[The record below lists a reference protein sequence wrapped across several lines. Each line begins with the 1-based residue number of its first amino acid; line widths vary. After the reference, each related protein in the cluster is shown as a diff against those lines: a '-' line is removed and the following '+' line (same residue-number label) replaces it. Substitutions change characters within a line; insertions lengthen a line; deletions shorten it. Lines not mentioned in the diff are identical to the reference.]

1 MAFINGVTFDLSK
14 VHFAADTKPNKS
26 GGRNV
31 RVSRDE
37 ASGARV
43 QFQLGKRRADAM
55 RCPWGLDKTSKDAS
69 DDDTRKILKIE
80 VSGKEKQAIER
91 LEEATV
97 AAAFANSESWFKEKK
112 PLSKEAVQDRFQSKL
127 KTDDK
132 GITTL
137 TLKVDTDGD
146 KKTVVKVCHVDEDGS
161 YSKPVVGSHKDI
173 TKGCKA
179 VPNIFIGNGV
189 YFINKNFGTSLVASE
204 ITVVAGD
211 NEESTTYFSSDED
224 AAED

>member
-69 DDDTRKILKIE
+69 DDDTRKILKN
-80 VSGKEKQAIER
+80 R
-91 LEEATV
+91 
-97 AAAFANSESWFKEKK
+97 
-112 PLSKEAVQDRFQSKL
+112 
-127 KTDDK
+127 
-132 GITTL
+132 
-137 TLKVDTDGD
+137 
-146 KKTVVKVCHVDEDGS
+146 
-161 YSKPVVGSHKDI
+161 YS
-173 TKGCKA
+173 
-179 VPNIFIGNGV
+179 IFWPIQV
-189 YFINKNFGTSLVASE
+189 FWCCA
-204 ITVVAGD
+204 
-211 NEESTTYFSSDED
+211 
-224 AAED
+224 